1 MLKGIKAILLDLQG
15 TLTTRDSSGKTV
27 LIGGEKLL
35 KHLRDIGVR
44 IMVLT
49 NATRRNDQVVQEL
62 QTLGLPVDN
71 EEVLSASL
79 ATALYLKNTAGPST
93 VWVLG
98 EKGLGEELELHGH
111 KVVGDNEKP
120 RFVVVGLDRELTYEK
135 LNKALEYLRSGA
147 ELVGA
152 HASKRIPEKNREV
165 ISVGPIVKALEYAS
179 GKTAMIIGKPSPIMY
194 ELAIKRL
201 SATPSEVIMVSDEM
215 ENDLL
220 PARRLGIKTALTLTG
235 VTRREEIAK
244 AGWSPEIVVEHI
256 DDLVQ
261 YF

>member
-1 MLKGIKAILLDLQG
+1 M
-15 TLTTRDSSGKTV
+15 
-27 LIGGEKLL
+27 
-35 KHLRDIGVR
+35 
-44 IMVLT
+44 
-49 NATRRNDQVVQEL
+49 
-62 QTLGLPVDN
+62 
-71 EEVLSASL
+71 LSASL

-135 LNKALEYLRSGA
+135 LNKALEYPRSGA

-152 HASKRIPEKNREV
+152 HASKRIPEKNRKV

-235 VTRREEIAK
+235 VTRREDIAK
-244 AGWSPEIVVEHI
+244 GTRVYGGQRPGLACRQGGGTASPHNSGEVKMSGCR
-256 DDLVQ
+256 
-261 YF
+261 